1 MNNDLNFKSVVK
13 TFLAVALAAL
23 VALAAEVVVFNW
35 QALKTASLSGI
46 HSVSEE
52 AYDSNGY
59 HCIEYTFDGADL
71 ESIRLTSDLPDSF
84 DSYSSCS
91 VFVIDEGSSVYTK
104 LGDMWLGADSS
115 YAIYPTGKV
124 QKLLVVAA
132 PVTPKVGA
140 TAGTSAANSSRGGG
154 SCQVLTTLAA

>member
-1 MNNDLNFKSVVK
+1 MSKVLNLKSVVK
-13 TFLAVALAAL
+13 TLLAVVLAAL
-23 VALAAEVVVFNW
+23 VALAVEVVVFNW

-71 ESIRLTSDLPDSF
+71 ESIRFTSDLPDSF

-124 QKLLVVAA
+124 QKLLVAAA

-140 TAGTSAANSSRGGG
+140 TAGASAANSLRGGAVK
-154 SCQVLTTLAA
+154 C